1 MSEISD
7 KRKVKHVYSK
17 IGQAIN
23 RYGLISDGDRIMV
36 GVSGGKDSMSLLATL
51 ATRRRFGKENYN
63 IVAVHVDVVN
73 VPYLADTDF
82 IADYCAK
89 YGVEFVCERI
99 NVDFDQDPGKSKC
112 FVCSWHRRKRLF
124 ELTREHDCNK
134 LALGHHLDDAVET
147 LLINMCY
154 HNSISSMPAKLPMF
168 DGRVELIRPLILLTN
183 NEIRQ
188 FASIMGFP
196 TERAKCPFEDKTKR
210 RQSGD
215 IIADIEKRFP
225 DARHN
230 IFKSM
235 QKIFVD
241 YLPVE
246 NEVDPIIRGVN
257 VKNRNS

>member
-1 MSEISD
+1 
-7 KRKVKHVYSK
+7 
-17 IGQAIN
+17 
-23 RYGLISDGDRIMV
+23 
-36 GVSGGKDSMSLLATL
+36 
-51 ATRRRFGKENYN
+51 
-63 IVAVHVDVVN
+63 
-73 VPYLADTDF
+73 
-82 IADYCAK
+82 
-89 YGVEFVCERI
+89 
-99 NVDFDQDPGKSKC
+99 
-112 FVCSWHRRKRLF
+112 
-124 ELTREHDCNK
+124 
-134 LALGHHLDDAVET
+134 
-147 LLINMCY
+147 
-154 HNSISSMPAKLPMF
+154 MPAKLPMF

-210 RQSGD
+210 RQSGE